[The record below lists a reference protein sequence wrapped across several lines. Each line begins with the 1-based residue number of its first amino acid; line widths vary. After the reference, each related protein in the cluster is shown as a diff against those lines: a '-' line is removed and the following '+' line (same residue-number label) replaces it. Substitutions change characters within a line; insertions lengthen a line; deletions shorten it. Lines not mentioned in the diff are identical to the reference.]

1 LSDIQVVCMGVIT
14 VDTIALVD
22 QYPQED
28 ERVVAQQISR
38 AGGGPAAVAAVA
50 LSRLGI
56 RSAIVGT
63 IGDDADGKEVLRIFE
78 KEGVDTSGVSIG
90 NTATAGSGNTAT
102 AGSVI
107 VASKK
112 NSARAIS
119 TRQPVTQSP
128 LNESAKKMISAA
140 EWLHVDHVGVTR
152 FNAAG
157 ITRGTGPQIS
167 FDAGYGVENFDPS
180 LVDLFVPTDRQ
191 MSLRYP
197 GVSLSVA
204 LENDSTKSGN
214 TVVATQGSAGSSGY
228 SPETGLV
235 SASGFK
241 VEVTSTLG
249 AGDVFHGALI
259 AQIIQGFELS
269 QALRRANAVAALSCR
284 GLDGQSMIPTTA
296 ELNAFLEANK

>member
-1 LSDIQVVCMGVIT
+1 MSEIQVVCVGVIT
-14 VDTIALVD
+14 IDTVALVD
-22 QYPQED
+22 QYPHED
-28 ERVVAQQISR
+28 ERVVAEEIIR

-78 KEGVDTSGVSIG
+78 KEKVNTSGISIG
-90 NTATAGSGNTAT
+90 KVAT

-119 TRQPVTQSP
+119 TRQPVLQSP
-128 LNESAKKMISAA
+128 ISENAKKMISSAA
-140 EWLHVDHVGVTR
+140 WLHVDHVGINQITE
-152 FNAAG
+152 AG

-167 FDAGYGVENFDPS
+167 FDAGYGVEDFDPS
-180 LVDLFVPTDRQ
+180 RVDLFVPTDRQ
-191 MSLRYP
+191 MALRYP
-197 GVSLSVA
+197 GVDLSVA
-204 LENDSTKSGN
+204 LENDSKKADN
-214 TVVATQGSAGSSGY
+214 TVVATQGSAGSSGF
-228 SPETGLV
+228 SPQTGLV
-235 SASGFK
+235 TASGFK
-241 VEVTSTLG
+241 VNVTSTLG

-259 AQIIQGFELS
+259 AQVIQGFELS
-269 QALRRANAVAALSCR
+269 VALRRANAVAALSCR
-284 GLDGQSMIPTTA
+284 GLDGQSMIPTAA

>member
-1 LSDIQVVCMGVIT
+1 MGVIT

-78 KEGVDTSGVSIG
+78 KEGVDTSGVSI
-90 NTATAGSGNTAT
+90 GNTAT

-296 ELNAFLEANK
+296 ELNAFLEVNK

>member
-1 LSDIQVVCMGVIT
+1 MGVIT

-78 KEGVDTSGVSIG
+78 KEGVDTSGISI
-90 NTATAGSGNTAT
+90 GNTAT

-119 TRQPVTQSP
+119 TRQPVSQSP
-128 LNESAKKMISAA
+128 HNESAKKLISAA

-152 FNAAG
+152 LNEAG
-157 ITRGTGPQIS
+157 ITRGKGPQIS

-191 MSLRYP
+191 MALRYP

-204 LENDSTKSGN
+204 LENDSTKAGN

-249 AGDVFHGALI
+249 AGDDFHGAFI

-296 ELNAFLEANK
+296 ELNAFLEVNK